1 VDPARRRELIRF
13 GAPAAFLA
21 LVTVAVLLV
30 KSALGGSAG
39 PAKTTP
45 AAKPTAARAT
55 TPPGRAG
62 PAATALQRYYTIR
75 SGDTLDAVAV
85 RLHTTVAE
93 LLRLNP
99 GIDPRALHT
108 GQNVRVG

>member
-1 VDPARRRELIRF
+1 M
-13 GAPAAFLA
+13 GAPAASLA
-21 LVTVAVLLV
+21 AVTVAVLLI

-39 PAKTTP
+39 PVKTI
-45 AAKPTAARAT
+45 AAAATAT

-75 SGDTLDAVAV
+75 SGDTLDAVAA
-85 RLHTTVAE
+85 RLHTTLAE

-108 GQNVRVG
+108 GQHVRVG